1 MSLLR
6 SIARKVAQ
14 TKFGQKSLSNSDGL
28 SILKQ
33 QPGKRVYVGL
43 VLMAMSFLISV
54 PALAFLGYLSVKLSR
69 PMTIAVGGPAV
80 IILVHIV
87 FGVGV
92 YLAGQNYAS
101 KVLQWATKRFLQKYG
116 KILFYFYRINKE
128 NMKHN
133 RWMELTR
140 RRFGL
145 CRGTARLRSKEL
157 RRGTALLRFGKPGA
171 SP

>member
-6 SIARKVAQ
+6 SLARRLAQ
-14 TKFGQKSLSNSDGL
+14 TKFGQKSLSNPDGL

-43 VLMAMSFLISV
+43 VLIVMSFLLGL
-54 PALAFLGYLSVKLSR
+54 PALAFLSYLSVKLSR
-69 PMTIAVGGPAV
+69 PMIIAVGGLAV

-101 KVLQWATKRFLQKYG
+101 KVLQWATKRFLQKYV
-116 KILFYFYRINKE
+116 
-128 NMKHN
+128 
-133 RWMELTR
+133 
-140 RRFGL
+140 
-145 CRGTARLRSKEL
+145 
-157 RRGTALLRFGKPGA
+157 
-171 SP
+171 

>member
-1 MSLLR
+1 MSLLK
-6 SIARKVAQ
+6 SLACKMAQ
-14 TKFGQKSLSNSDGL
+14 TKFGQKSLSNTDGL

-43 VLMAMSFLISV
+43 VLIAMSFLLGL
-54 PALAFLGYLSVKLSR
+54 PALAFLSYLSVKLSK

-101 KVLQWATKRFLQKYG
+101 KAMQWAVKRFLQKYV
-116 KILFYFYRINKE
+116 
-128 NMKHN
+128 
-133 RWMELTR
+133 
-140 RRFGL
+140 
-145 CRGTARLRSKEL
+145 
-157 RRGTALLRFGKPGA
+157 
-171 SP
+171 